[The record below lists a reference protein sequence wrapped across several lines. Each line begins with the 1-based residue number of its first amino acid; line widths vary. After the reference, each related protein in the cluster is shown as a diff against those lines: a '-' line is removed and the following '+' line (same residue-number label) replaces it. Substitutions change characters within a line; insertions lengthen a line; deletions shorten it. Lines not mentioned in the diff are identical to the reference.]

1 MERRPTE
8 DELARLQEA
17 VPDQPL
23 HVAGVLSGV
32 RRRPG
37 ALADGFAR
45 TAEPA
50 GWADAVEAAR
60 TVAAAVG
67 VEVVVEAAEQAPW
80 HPGRCARIATAQG
93 HVVGYAGELHPSA
106 VAALELPARAAAFE
120 LDLDVL
126 LALVGAAPQVESLS
140 GLPAAT
146 QDVALVVDAAT
157 PAAAVQEA
165 LREGAGPLLE
175 DVHLFD
181 VYTGAQV
188 GEGRKSL
195 AFALR
200 FRAPDRTLT
209 AEEASAARD
218 AAVALAAERTGA
230 TQRA

>member
-1 MERRPTE
+1 MAPRSVRA
-8 DELARLQEA
+8 DH
-17 VPDQPL
+17 DG
-23 HVAGVLSGV
+23 AGPRGRV
-32 RRRPG
+32 RR
-37 ALADGFAR
+37 
-45 TAEPA
+45 
-50 GWADAVEAAR
+50 
-60 TVAAAVG
+60 
-67 VEVVVEAAEQAPW
+67 
-80 HPGRCARIATAQG
+80 
-93 HVVGYAGELHPSA
+93 ELHPSA

-126 LALVGAAPQVESLS
+126 LALVGGGPQVESLS

-181 VYTGAQV
+181 VYTGTQV

-200 FRAPDRTLT
+200 FRAPDRP
-209 AEEASAARD
+209 
-218 AAVALAAERTGA
+218 
-230 TQRA
+230 